1 MRINL
6 NKGLATISIKYHA
19 PGSAKYR
26 QIEDEKI
33 EINFL
38 TSVVKSI

>member
-6 NKGLATISIKYHA
+6 NKGLATLSIKYYA